1 MLAFCSALQDWK
13 SLSGSRTC
21 AAMFEK
27 WRSWPLARVK
37 RVKHSEICRN
47 FALETMHL
55 NHGNCMETCRT
66 YSKNLEMT
74 YQWWLDMIDVQR
86 RSGSAKRI
94 RLLGFCL
101 HIFFPPLGG
110 SKFAQNR
117 WLVSKAPT
125 PQATPSLVQVF
136 CQNPNGKSKQSAAAS
151 VKPSRRQQELHVL
164 FFFLS
169 WVFTCV
175 HGVHAMCLGSLKRS
189 QELWANGPPVDPK
202 FVHSATMHCQ
212 NGSAGVPSGCEKL
225 SKSSHGAG

>member
-37 RVKHSEICRN
+37 RVNHSEICRN

-55 NHGNCMETCRT
+55 NHENWMETCGT
-66 YSKNLEMT
+66 YSKNLEHDIPMMIGYDRCPKKKWISYT
-74 YQWWLDMIDVQR
+74 YPSTRVL
-86 RSGSAKRI
+86 SAHSF
-94 RLLGFCL
+94 L
-101 HIFFPPLGG
+101 PLGG
-110 SKFAQNR
+110 STFAQNR

-136 CQNPNGKSKQSAAAS
+136 CQNPKGKSKQSAAAS

-164 FFFLS
+164 FFWS
-169 WVFTCV
+169 SVFTCV
-175 HGVHAMCLGSLKRS
+175 HGVHTMCLGSLKRS
-189 QELWANGPPVDPK
+189 QELWANGPPMDPK

-212 NGSAGVPSGCEKL
+212 NGSAGAPSGCEKA